1 MDNEIKKMKKQETIF
16 SVILGILILLVIFV
30 VLFVVS
36 NKDKDNTLVD
46 EVNYFNDY
54 NNYVILEDIDTSK
67 YMDLYSSV
75 NLKKVKFK
83 NVSSLLYDSFLNKE
97 EEYIKSIEDNIDS
110 NKKFIEEYIKENNIR
125 NYKLNSNIDST
136 ILLDMKDGVLSILY
150 LIEEEIDY
158 KGVNNYINNIVIDVK
173 NNKVLSNGDIL
184 SSYNVSTEQVINEV
198 YNNYTMDKELDKD
211 VFVSKISDKFDD
223 YIYLYVYM
231 DSLYL
236 KYNKSDISK
245 LVNEED
251 VASVR
256 YSTVKLSGN

>member
-1 MDNEIKKMKKQETIF
+1 
-16 SVILGILILLVIFV
+16 
-30 VLFVVS
+30 
-36 NKDKDNTLVD
+36 
-46 EVNYFNDY
+46 
-54 NNYVILEDIDTSK
+54 
-67 YMDLYSSV
+67 
-75 NLKKVKFK
+75 
-83 NVSSLLYDSFLNKE
+83 
-97 EEYIKSIEDNIDS
+97 
-110 NKKFIEEYIKENNIR
+110 
-125 NYKLNSNIDST
+125 
-136 ILLDMKDGVLSILY
+136 MKDGVLSILY

-173 NNKVLSNGDIL
+173 NNKVLSNDDIL

-211 VFVSKISDKFDD
+211 VFVSKISDKIDD